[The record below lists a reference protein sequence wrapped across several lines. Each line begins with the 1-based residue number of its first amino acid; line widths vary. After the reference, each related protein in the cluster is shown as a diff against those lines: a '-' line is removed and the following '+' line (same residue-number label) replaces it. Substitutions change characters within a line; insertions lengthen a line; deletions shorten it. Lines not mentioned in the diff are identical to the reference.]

1 MAAVHGVI
9 FFMGPR
15 RKLGEYEKQLED
27 LPSKKLNEIDISL
40 SLLLKLILLR
50 TLKQEFVR
58 LWLDRG

>member
-1 MAAVHGVI
+1 MAAAHGVI
-9 FFMGPR
+9 FFMGPG
-15 RKLGEYEKQLED
+15 RKLGEYEKQLEH